1 MRYLVTGSGVPFYTN
16 WFSIENT
23 YSPGMVV
30 FDLVNNLYYEGTG
43 IWKKVECD
51 RL

>member
-1 MRYLVTGSGVPFYTN
+1 MRYLIIGAGEPFYTN

-30 FDLVNNLYYEGTG
+30 FDLAKDVYFDGVQ
-43 IWKKVECD
+43 WKEIEYD
-51 RL
+51 QL